1 MTRRGALTQAERTF
15 IGQRKAAGAS
25 LAQLAVDLD
34 CERVTVRKWWR
45 RQRAGQPAAPRGR
58 PRQGILSTY
67 PAELVQEAV
76 ELKQTHPHWGPANVK
91 LQLKRDTRFGSMR
104 LPSDARLVALFGA
117 RCPDAVQRRVKQA
130 YPNQPVPKA
139 LAPHQRWQLDGKER
153 VVLGQGR
160 MVTILT
166 VRDPVGGLM
175 IASQAIDTTTPSG
188 WRKVSLAEVQAC
200 LRQAFGE
207 WGRPLELQTD
217 HEPTYTGPAKTDCP
231 SPFTLWLVGLGMT
244 HVPSR
249 DRRPTDQGAV
259 ERSHRTLA
267 EMGWLDQRCADAPQ
281 LQVVLDECRRRYN
294 YELPVRAA
302 DCQGRPPL
310 VAHPHAD
317 HSGRPYHPAYEWD
330 LFDLDRVDAYLAQFV
345 WTRQVTAAGNVGFA
359 DEIYYLGRRYAHQTV
374 SLRFQPGTRSLLCQ
388 STDGTV
394 LADWPVRNMD
404 QADLIGYTPVDWS
417 ASLAWQLPLPLQGV

>member
-1 MTRRGALTQAERTF
+1 MAGRVSLTEAER
-15 IGQRKAAGAS
+15 GQIQRRRQAGAS
-25 LAQLAVDLD
+25 LAQIAMELGCAT
-34 CERVTVRKWWR
+34 VTVRKWWR
-45 RQRAGQPAAPRGR
+45 RRRAGQPARPRGR
-58 PRQGILSTY
+58 LRQGILSTY

-91 LQLKRDTRFGSMR
+91 LQLKRDARFGSMR
-104 LPSDARLVALFGA
+104 LPSAARLAALFGA
-117 RCPDAVQRRVKQA
+117 RCPTAVQRRVKQA
-130 YPNQPVPKA
+130 YPNQAVPKA
-139 LAPHQRWQLDGKER
+139 RYPHQRWQLDGKER

-160 MVTILT
+160 LVTILT

-175 IASQAIDTTTPSG
+175 IASQAIDTTTPNG
-188 WRKVSLAEVQAC
+188 WRKVSLSEVQAC

-207 WGRPLELQTD
+207 WGRPLEIQTD

-231 SPFTLWLVGLGMT
+231 SPFSLWLAGLGIA

-267 EMGWLDQRCADAPQ
+267 EMGWLDQHCADAPQ
-281 LQVVLDECRRRYN
+281 LQIVLDECRRRYN
-294 YELPVRAA
+294 CELPVRAS

-317 HSGRPYHPAYEWD
+317 HSGRPFHPADEWE
-330 LFDLDRVDAYLAQFV
+330 LFDLGRVDAYLAQFV

-359 DEIYYLGRRYAHQTV
+359 DEIYYLGRRSAHQTV

-388 STDGTV
+388 SADGTV
-394 LADWPVRNMD
+394 LADWPIRNMGK
-404 QADLIGYTPVDWS
+404 ADLIGYAPVELS
-417 ASLAWQLPLPLQGV
+417 GSFCWQLPLSLQGV